1 MSSPSQPE
9 PAHDF
14 ASMLAESRAGC
25 REKKGRLLNGYSD
38 HLKHVAEAQL
48 PRESAGR
55 KSAEDYVQEAL
66 VQALQHFNE
75 FNGSK
80 EDEFCAWLHAI
91 LHRTILGEARHL
103 GRQSHEAS
111 RETSLDA
118 VLPGHADGGILATE
132 SSRGQELIARENR
145 AQIEAC
151 LLELSAD
158 HREVFRLRALEN
170 RTYNDIGAS
179 LDISPGAAQAR
190 FTRATC
196 HLRKLLEK
204 KGFGSD

>member
-1 MSSPSQPE
+1 M
-9 PAHDF
+9 
-14 ASMLAESRAGC
+14 
-25 REKKGRLLNGYSD
+25 
-38 HLKHVAEAQL
+38 
-48 PRESAGR
+48 
-55 KSAEDYVQEAL
+55 QEAL
-66 VQALQHFNE
+66 VQRNQHFNE

-103 GRQSHEAS
+103 GRQCHEAG
-111 RETSLDA
+111 REVPLDA
-118 VLPGHADGGILATE
+118 VLPGHADRGILAKE
-132 SSRGQELIARENR
+132 SSGPQELLARENR

-190 FTRATC
+190 FARAAC
-196 HLRKLLEK
+196 QLRKLLEK
-204 KGFGSD
+204 TGFGSV